1 MRTKLK
7 YVGVSIKDLL
17 DIYILFIRS
26 VTEYFSVVFHSSLNQ
41 EQNNKLE
48 KNLKTMSQLQQ
59 KATFRNYKKEG

>member
-17 DIYILFIRS
+17 DTYILFIRS
-26 VTEYFSVVFHSSLNQ
+26 VTEYFSVAFHSSLNQ

-48 KNLKTMSQLQQ
+48 KNLKTMSQL
-59 KATFRNYKKEG
+59 